1 MASSPATGGPFALGD
16 DGRFAYS
23 AQSSDGNV
31 KILRRPLQS
40 DGDPEVVAQL
50 SAEALRTLLLWAE
63 DEKSVTFSLTGPLA
77 QQVKDL
83 SGELSLTPEMFVW
96 HAVKL
101 FIEAAPDS

>member
-1 MASSPATGGPFALGD
+1 MPWAD
-16 DGRFAYS
+16 DGRFAYT

-31 KILRRPLQS
+31 KILRRPLES

-50 SAEALRTLLLWAE
+50 STEALRTLLLWAE
-63 DEKSVTFSLTGPLA
+63 DKKSVTFSLTGPLA

-101 FIEAAPDS
+101 FIEAAPGS